1 MHVEFEHLTVETE
14 GQIAHVTLDRTERLN
29 AFHYDGVRD
38 LDAVSQLL
46 ADEEDLRLVTIQG
59 AGRAFCTGI
68 DLKDLSAD
76 EIDMSYHRPWERAL
90 RRFETMEPLVLC
102 LIHGYALGG
111 GLQLAL
117 ACDVRVCTHS
127 AEMGLPAINE
137 SIIPGLGTFRLPRYI
152 GLGRAKKM
160 VILGNNVDGDEAE
173 RIGLVDHLVDEE
185 TMQEEFDD
193 LVERYM
199 RVNSQGARLSK
210 QAMLTC
216 FDQDFDAFLDRY
228 LDLQT
233 EAMTGADF
241 EEATAAYREDR
252 QPEWQ

>member
-1 MHVEFEHLTVETE
+1 MHVEFEHLTVEKE
-14 GQIAHVTLDRTERLN
+14 GNVAHVTLDRTERLN

-46 ADEEDLRLVTIQG
+46 ADDEDLRLVTIQG

-76 EIDMSYHRPWERAL
+76 EIDMSYHPPWERAL

-117 ACDVRVCTHS
+117 ASDIRVSTHS

-185 TMQEEFDD
+185 TMHEEFEE
-193 LVERYM
+193 LTERYM

-216 FDQDFDAFLDRY
+216 FDQDFEAFLDRY

-233 EAMTGADF
+233 EAMTGEDF
-241 EEATAAYREDR
+241 VEATTAYREDR
-252 QPEWQ
+252 APEWQ

>member
-1 MHVEFEHLTVETE
+1 MHVEFDHLSVEKE
-14 GQIAHVTLDRTERLN
+14 GRIARITLDRTERLN
-29 AFHYDGVRD
+29 AFHYDAVRD

-46 ADEEDLRLVTIQG
+46 ASDQNLRLVTIEG

-76 EIDMSYHRPWERAL
+76 EIDMSYHPPWERAL

-117 ACDVRVCTHS
+117 SCDIRACTPD
-127 AEMGLPAINE
+127 ANLGLPAINE

-152 GLGRAKKM
+152 GLGRAKRM
-160 VILGNNVDGDEAE
+160 VILGENVDGEEAE
-173 RIGLVDHLVDEE
+173 RIGLVDHLVSEDG
-185 TMQEEFDD
+185 MHEEFEE
-193 LVERYM
+193 LVDRYT

-216 FDQDFDAFLDRY
+216 FDQDFDAFLERY

-233 EAMTGADF
+233 EAMTGEDF
-241 EEATAAYREDR
+241 EEATSAYAEDR
-252 QPEWQ
+252 EPEWS

>member
-1 MHVEFEHLTVETE
+1 MHVDFDHLSVEKE
-14 GQIAHVTLDRTERLN
+14 GKIARITIDRTERLN
-29 AFHYDGVRD
+29 AFHYDAVRD

-46 ADEEDLRLVTIQG
+46 ADDHDLRLVTIQG
-59 AGRAFCTGI
+59 AGRAFSTGI

-117 ACDVRVCTHS
+117 SCDIRVCTHS

-173 RIGLVDHLVDEE
+173 RIGLVDHLVDEG
-185 TMQEEFDD
+185 TMHEEFEE
-193 LVERYM
+193 LIEQYM

-216 FDQDFDAFLDRY
+216 FDQEFDAFLERY
-228 LDLQT
+228 LELQT
-233 EAMTGADF
+233 EAMTGEDF
-241 EEATAAYREDR
+241 VEATTAYREDR
-252 QPEWQ
+252 EPEWK

>member
-1 MHVEFEHLTVETE
+1 
-14 GQIAHVTLDRTERLN
+14 
-29 AFHYDGVRD
+29 
-38 LDAVSQLL
+38 
-46 ADEEDLRLVTIQG
+46 
-59 AGRAFCTGI
+59 
-68 DLKDLSAD
+68 
-76 EIDMSYHRPWERAL
+76 
-90 RRFETMEPLVLC
+90 
-102 LIHGYALGG
+102 
-111 GLQLAL
+111 
-117 ACDVRVCTHS
+117 
-127 AEMGLPAINE
+127 MGLPAINE

-185 TMQEEFDD
+185 TMHEEFDD
-193 LVERYM
+193 LVDQYM

-216 FDQDFDAFLDRY
+216 FDQDFGAFLDRY

-233 EAMTGADF
+233 EAMTGEDF